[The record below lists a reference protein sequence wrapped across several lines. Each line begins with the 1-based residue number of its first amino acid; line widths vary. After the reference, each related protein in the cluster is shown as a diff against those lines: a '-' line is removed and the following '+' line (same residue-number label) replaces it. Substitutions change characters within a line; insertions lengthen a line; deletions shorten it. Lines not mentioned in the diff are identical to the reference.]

1 MLVRGCGS
9 WGGGSPLPTSHSA
22 AASRRST
29 ASSAPK
35 TGDSI
40 GGRRNEGYSEA
51 GECPPLSPA
60 PPSGWLIF
68 AICPC
73 GLRLSDSIQDFSSCS
88 CKASSAV
95 ADEADEEAGVAGLAE
110 HEEQ

>member
-40 GGRRNEGYSEA
+40 GGRKNEGYSEA
-51 GECPPLSPA
+51 GECPAPPLSLLPRQVA
-60 PPSGWLIF
+60 GSFLPYVR
-68 AICPC
+68 A
-73 GLRLSDSIQDFSSCS
+73 DFSSCS
-88 CKASSAV
+88 CVVES
-95 ADEADEEAGVAGLAE
+95 
-110 HEEQ
+110 